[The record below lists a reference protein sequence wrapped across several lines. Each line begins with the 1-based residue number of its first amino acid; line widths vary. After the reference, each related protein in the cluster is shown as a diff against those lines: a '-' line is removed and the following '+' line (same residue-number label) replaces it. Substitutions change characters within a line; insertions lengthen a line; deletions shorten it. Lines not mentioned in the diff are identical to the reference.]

1 MPARESPRLL
11 PQIRYAGGALDRAAR
26 LRHDD
31 DWVSAAFVGDDAQ
44 TVLICNDRNLVA
56 GSADGEAGLRV
67 ATLPLS
73 AVRERLAPDS
83 FTWVLLG
90 LDGQTPMFAVDLP
103 SDALG
108 SVPEILEAG
117 EFVDIRRV
125 GALVPP
131 EDAALL
137 AYARAIL
144 GWHRRHR
151 YCGSCG
157 SPTESRQAGH
167 VRRCRNA
174 DCAVDSFPRT
184 DPVVIALVTRR
195 REHDGVMRCLLGR
208 HTRLPRGAY
217 SLLAGFVE
225 PGESPEEAVV
235 REIREETGVEVTDVR
250 YEAAQPWPFPH
261 SMMMG
266 FRATATTE
274 DIQLDDELE
283 DAQWFTAAE
292 VATFGEWEDESAP
305 YRLPRRD
312 SIARVLLDAWLDETS
327 GIG

>member
-1 MPARESPRLL
+1 MQSPDSPRRPL
-11 PQIRYAGGALDRAAR
+11 QIRYAGGALDRAAK

-31 DWVSAAFVGDDAQ
+31 DWVSAAFVGDDARA
-44 TVLICNDRNLVA
+44 VLIYNDQNLVA
-56 GSADGEAGLRV
+56 GWGNGEATPR
-67 ATLPLS
+67 AAMLPLS
-73 AVRERLAPDS
+73 AVRDRLPSDS

-90 LDGQTPMFAVDLP
+90 IDGQTPVFAVDMP
-103 SDALG
+103 AEAIA
-108 SVPEILEAG
+108 SVPEIEEAG
-117 EFVDIRRV
+117 TFVDIRRV

-137 AYARAIL
+137 SYARALL

-151 YCGSCG
+151 YCSSCG

-167 VRRCRNA
+167 VRRCRSA
-174 DCAVDSFPRT
+174 DCAVDTFPRT

-208 HTRLPRGAY
+208 SSRLPRGVY

-225 PGESPEEAVV
+225 PGESLEEAVV
-235 REIREETGVEVTDVR
+235 REVREETAVDVTDVR
-250 YEAAQPWPFPH
+250 YEATQPWPFPY

-266 FRATATTE
+266 FRATATSE
-274 DIQLDDELE
+274 DIQLDAELE
-283 DAQWFTAAE
+283 DAQWFTVEE
-292 VATFGEWEDESAP
+292 VAAFGEWEDENAP

-312 SIARVLLDAWLDETS
+312 SIARTLLDAWVAES
-327 GIG
+327 R